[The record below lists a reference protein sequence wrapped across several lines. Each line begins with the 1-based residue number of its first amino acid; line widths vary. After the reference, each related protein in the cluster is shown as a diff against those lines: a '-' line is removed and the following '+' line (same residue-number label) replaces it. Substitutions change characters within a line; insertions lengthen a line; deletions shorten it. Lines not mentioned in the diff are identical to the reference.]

1 MALHFASSTR
11 MVRHLL
17 ILFVHSISIIIR
29 GLCRRIEYCAASDSY
44 THAPEGFGEFYTQR
58 RRWAP
63 STMANIMDLLGE
75 YKRTVKVNAD
85 ISKPYILYQA
95 MLMVGTV
102 LSPGTIFLM
111 VVGAMNTVMGLRS
124 EICLGINISA
134 ILMFSIVCLVVK
146 KNDNIILVAMILST
160 IYALLMLAVLV
171 GTAIEMLDPNKGM
184 LTPNAIFFSG
194 MMLSFVVAA
203 IIHPQEFACVLP
215 LPLYMLL
222 IPSMYCLLTVYS
234 VTNMHVVS
242 WGTREVKSK
251 LTAKEAAMAAEA
263 AAEAEAAKANKQKG
277 LLGFLDIS
285 KYGSS
290 AGLFTC
296 MCCSSSRAEEESA
309 KLTEIREQLKG
320 VSESVN
326 AIKTNVVAE
335 QPSNAGR
342 RGTMYRRQS
351 SSAKHDRNEI
361 LSTIV
366 GGQTDEEEEEQNLID
381 DDKSV
386 SVDDNASQKPA
397 VFDENNPRW
406 ARDKI
411 FKKFPKVPLTPKE
424 LQFWKDFIPK
434 YLLPLDENPR
444 EQARIAADLKE
455 LRNKMVFAFAIMN
468 TIFILLVFLLQ
479 MNQDI
484 FSVKIPAGLDYSH
497 PNKTYIEDEDRY
509 EITYEMKKVKM
520 DPIGLCL
527 VVFFGSILILQI
539 IGMFMHRFGTLAH
552 LLAFTT
558 IDFCSKKPEE
568 EDEQSLLNKNA
579 VKITKQLQK
588 LKGIDDMD
596 QTRVIANNNL
606 PNNRKSVFP
615 NPAPQ
620 QLDLDQ
626 AFRKRIMSL
635 SPESYGLFLTITI
648 ESYFH

>member
-1 MALHFASSTR
+1 
-11 MVRHLL
+11 
-17 ILFVHSISIIIR
+17 
-29 GLCRRIEYCAASDSY
+29 
-44 THAPEGFGEFYTQR
+44 
-58 RRWAP
+58 
-63 STMANIMDLLGE
+63 MANIMDLLGE

-124 EICLGINISA
+124 EVCLGINISV
-134 ILMFSIVCLVVK
+134 ILFFSIVCLTFK
-146 KNDNIILVAMILST
+146 KNDNIILVAMVLST

-171 GTAIEMLDPNKGM
+171 GTAIEMLDPKKGL

-194 MMLSFVVAA
+194 MMSSFIVAA
-203 IIHPQEFACVLP
+203 IIHPQEFACVIP

-222 IPSMYCLLTVYS
+222 IPSMYCMLTIYS

-251 LTAKEAAMAAEA
+251 LTAKEAAMAAEMAAEA
-263 AAEAEAAKANKQKG
+263 AAEKANKKS
-277 LLGFLDIS
+277 LLGFLDVS
-285 KYGSS
+285 KIGGSS
-290 AGLFTC
+290 GLFTC
-296 MCCSSSRAEEESA
+296 MCCSNSRAEEETV
-309 KLTEIREQLKG
+309 KLTEIKEQLTR
-320 VSESVN
+320 VNENVN
-326 AIKTNVVAE
+326 AIKSNVVE
-335 QPSNAGR
+335 PPSGGGR

-366 GGQTDEEEEEQNLID
+366 GGQTDEEEDQND
-381 DDKSV
+381 MSDNERSV
-386 SVDDNASQKPA
+386 SAEDNVPQTPVPVDI
-397 VFDENNPRW
+397 NNPRW
-406 ARDKI
+406 SRDKV

-424 LQFWKDFIPK
+424 LQFWNDFIPK
-434 YLLPLDENPR
+434 YLLPLDENPK

-484 FSVKIPAGLDYSH
+484 FSVKIPAGYDYN
-497 PNKTYIEDEDRY
+497 NKNMTYIEDEDRY
-509 EITYEMKKVKM
+509 EITYPMKTVKM

-527 VVFFGSILILQI
+527 VFFFGTILFLQI

-558 IDFCSKKPEE
+558 IDFCSKKAED
-568 EDEQSLLNKNA
+568 EDEQSILNKNA

-596 QTRVIANNNL
+596 ESRVISNNNL
-606 PNNRKSVFP
+606 PNNRKSLFP
-615 NPAPQ
+615 QPAPQ

-635 SPESYGLFLTITI
+635 KPDSYGQFSACL
-648 ESYFH
+648 